1 MASVPDDRPM
11 SEGALPVV
19 RVAGTVD
26 AALAPEALAT
36 LRVEDLARFLSHRR
50 WFAGKGR
57 TVTST
62 AVRDVIPLAWA
73 SYRAAAARLEVE
85 LDDGSVAQYQLILAA
100 RAESDVPPSYAPI
113 ACVESDEGKGYL
125 FGAIDDPQFRS
136 LLGTTFAQ
144 GADFVTNHARW
155 SVEPLAGQDAGVA
168 PGDHTRV
175 ITGEQSNTSVVYDAH
190 AILKLFRRL
199 EPGEHPDVEIG
210 RFLTTRTTFRGT
222 PPLVAVV
229 TFEWGGATSVAG
241 MVQRFAPGAV
251 DAWDHA
257 LSAARA
263 YLRARSE
270 TPANPF
276 VDDAGRLG
284 RVTRALHEALA
295 SDRENTAFAPE
306 RATGDD
312 LECWA
317 AETRE
322 MMTRA
327 LELLASRVQAN
338 ALDPRATA
346 AARALLGRRAAL
358 DDRVS
363 EMVSALGDD
372 VGMRIRIHGDY
383 HLGQVLRTPDGHFL
397 IIDFEGEPS
406 RPLTDRRAKRSPL
419 RDVAGML
426 RSLAYAA
433 AMSAREVAG
442 QGVNPTVEI
451 RSAHWERDA
460 RAAFLDGYLH
470 AGKASPDGPAL
481 LPHTRDDTQALLAL
495 FETEKLFYELA
506 YELNNRPEWV
516 WVPLRGVAKLL

>member
-1 MASVPDDRPM
+1 MSDGSAPTIRVP
-11 SEGALPVV
+11 GAM
-19 RVAGTVD
+19 TS
-26 AALAPEALAT
+26 ALAPEMLRT
-36 LRVEDLARFLSHRR
+36 LTVEDLARFLQGRR

-57 TVTST
+57 TVTS
-62 AVRDVIPLAWA
+62 AALHDIVPLAWA

-85 LDDGSVAQYQLILAA
+85 SDDGSIAQYQLLLAA
-100 RAESDVPPSYAPI
+100 RAEGDVPRLHAPLARI
-113 ACVESDEGKGYL
+113 ESDDGRGIL
-125 FGAIDDPQFRS
+125 FDATDDPQFRS

-144 GADFVTNHARW
+144 GAVFAASHACW
-155 SVEPLAGQDAGVA
+155 SVEPLAGQDVGAVA
-168 PGDHTRV
+168 DADTRV
-175 ITGEQSNTSVVYDAH
+175 IAGEQSNTSIIYGDR

-210 RFLTTRTTFRGT
+210 RFLTTHTTFRGT
-222 PPLVAVV
+222 PPLLAVI

-257 LSAARA
+257 LAAARA
-263 YLRARSE
+263 YLRATGE
-270 TPANPF
+270 TPVNTF
-276 VDDAGRLG
+276 VGDAERLG
-284 RVTRALHEALA
+284 RVTRAMHEALA
-295 SDRENTAFAPE
+295 SDGESAAFAPE
-306 RATGDD
+306 RATGED

-317 AETRE
+317 TETRE
-322 MMTRA
+322 MMARA

-338 ALDPRATA
+338 ALDPHATA
-346 AARALLGRRAAL
+346 AARALLGRRTAL
-358 DDRVS
+358 DDRVT

-372 VGMRIRIHGDY
+372 IGMRIRCHGDY

-406 RPLTDRRAKRSPL
+406 RALSDRRAKRSPL

-426 RSLAYAA
+426 RSFAYAA

-442 QGVNPTVEI
+442 QGVNPAVEI
-451 RSAHWERDA
+451 RSARWERDA
-460 RAAFLDGYLH
+460 RSAFLAGYLH
-470 AGKASPDGPAL
+470 AGKASSESPAL